1 MLSSTVQTQTP
12 TTARTTLEI
21 KVARVFKP
29 LLGPNRYKGAHGG
42 RGSGKSHFFAERV
55 VRYCIQHQR
64 ARIVCVREV
73 QRSLRE
79 SVKLLIEDKIQSLG
93 VGPYFNILHDRIE
106 TPGGG
111 VILFQGMQEH
121 TKESIKSLEN
131 FMVAYVEEA
140 QTMTAGS
147 LEMLRPTIRAPG
159 SELWFSWNP
168 RAASDPVDLLL
179 RGEVIPN
186 NAAVVRANYREN
198 PFFPEVLEDE
208 RAFDEQHTPTRY
220 GHIWLGEYEPMAI
233 GAIFNMQNIN
243 EQRRSKENLPD
254 MKRIVVS
261 IDPAGSAETG
271 SNETGIVVCG
281 VGEDGRG
288 YVLDD
293 LTLIG
298 TPQQWA
304 ERAVA
309 AYDLYEADAIVAEVN
324 FGGDMVANTIRTTR
338 PNLHVIQVRAHR
350 GQSKHVRAE
359 PISALYTLGKIS
371 HVGAFPKLEAQLCL
385 ITAAGYEG
393 VGSPDRADAA
403 VWAFSELFGKLTR
416 RASGKSTPVKANN
429 VYRPQR
435 WRS

>member
-1 MLSSTVQTQTP
+1 MVVEYCL
-12 TTARTTLEI
+12 I
-21 KVARVFKP
+21 NHGARV
-29 LLGPNRYKGAHGG
+29 
-42 RGSGKSHFFAERV
+42 
-55 VRYCIQHQR
+55 
-64 ARIVCVREV
+64 VCVREV

-93 VGPYFNILHDRIE
+93 VGHLFTVLHDRIE

-121 TKESIKSLEN
+121 TKESIKSLEAFN
-131 FMVAYVEEA
+131 VAYVEEA

-147 LEMLRPTIRAPG
+147 LEMLRPTIREPG

-168 RAASDPVDLLL
+168 RAASDPVDMLL
-179 RGEVIPN
+179 RGAVVPQD
-186 NAAVVRANYREN
+186 AAVVCSNYRNN

-208 RAFDEQHTPTRY
+208 RAYDEQNTPTRY
-220 GHIWLGEYEPMAI
+220 AHIWLGEYEPMAI
-233 GAIFNMQNIN
+233 GAIFHMANIN
-243 EQRRSKENLPD
+243 EQRRPKENLPD
-254 MKRIVVS
+254 MKRIVVA

-298 TPQQWA
+298 TPREWS

-324 FGGDMVANTIRTTR
+324 YGGDMVANTIRTTR
-338 PNLHVIQVRAHR
+338 PNLHVIQVRAVRSPQRAPKHAPGKQR
-350 GQSKHVRAE
+350 GVAKAMRAE
-359 PISALYTLGKIS
+359 PISALYTLGKVS

-385 ITAAGYEG
+385 ITAAGWEG
-393 VGSPDRADAA
+393 VGSPDRADAL

-416 RASGKSTPVKANN
+416 RTSGKSTPVKANN
-429 VYRPQR
+429 VYRPHR
-435 WRS
+435 WRA